1 MENLNE
7 FVELIF
13 FDTFAHDNTEE
24 INLDLVQFPKPVY
37 VTEVRIIPLGARVQ
51 ADFPGGV
58 RLGAT
63 NPSQFKIEFFVNDL
77 GKPGASTF
85 ESLGGFEYNQN
96 GCINLECAPDDTIRK
111 IPTDGLVLR
120 GWYTTIT
127 LAVYGT
133 LTKNITEQIVPP
145 VVNPPVVPS
154 QPNLVENQQILPTSR
169 LETEW
174 PTENIT
180 IPIDYN
186 QPAQPYQ
193 QPYTQPEPYQPEY
206 NEYYADPPKDPR
218 NYHVENAEWN
228 KVCQTSNENERD
240 RERSRDTTYEKP
252 ERDHRNESDKRER
265 ERDKIHS
272 SGTTRDRDRQP
283 RDYRGSPRESD
294 HDRNIDRERGRD
306 RQYKHEDSCRRS
318 YNRSE
323 DKGRE
328 DRKRPR
334 TPPIMSPKRPK
345 TPHETLEN
353 PSRNEKESNSENFF
367 DKKSF
372 KGNVE
377 EKDQSSVAEEP
388 SKMDVEEFEP
398 ILSDED
404 ILDDNEQYQE
414 ISEDYNEMGDTDD
427 LVRLFIPGSTDLTNY
442 QPPKLYKISQDSI
455 EVSENLKI
463 VIGICDDYFKSSI
476 TKYSTEN
483 FSKLSPEIKEE
494 FIHLCEKLTSTI
506 GPVEKFLTI
515 IELHNDIENIHDNRW
530 TQLDKEISDQVN
542 FIFDSTVEWL
552 KIALNYDLAN
562 SQDEAIYKIRHI
574 KCGLR
579 TAQFCFESRIF
590 LEKLFSKNI
599 NVYKILLD
607 LYQQEFMAPS
617 IKLMILKALDTCLID
632 KFGMDTFLEIANKNN
647 GKQNGFSKEE
657 TKSNYSIILNQLK
670 FNTPVRLKFSLCS
683 IIKKINIYEIFTVF
697 HSVIMKLKNSESNV
711 STSEI
716 NLISKFLDQILQY
729 LRNEQFTLTQPKR
742 FLPVSSQ
749 FEIVREY
756 SKNVLVEYFKI
767 FDFIESLVLL
777 LTHPLLSNL
786 PVIKIPILEVISDLS
801 ETRDGISYMSL
812 HSDTMNVLIKY
823 LLQTEDDEQYSMDI
837 KSQSLGI
844 MLAYK
849 LRTHYHISRLIN
861 VESNNFDLSSNDI
874 LDDLHGLFCLSLS
887 PVGKI
892 AMASVLG
899 MTENI
904 EAILQF
910 INVKEKPESHSTKL
924 KKSPA
929 ILYIIDLIY
938 TVLVHCSNVD
948 ILEKFKKE
956 ILHLLNYEGQQE
968 VCPNK
973 LTSINAYMSPIQNSI
988 TYDNISPFV
997 DIIVKEIDN
1006 IIEKPEQVIT
1016 SLRIIYSLGI
1026 SKYVTKTPVF
1036 ENPFNNY
1043 IELKYKHVVLQLFSL
1058 DGVSLITKI
1067 LQKICEYYEQ
1077 PSVHFSSFMS
1087 QQGLSIVEIIYPCVV
1102 LLKQMLTYAIQCRNT
1117 NYKDLT
1123 VVPILLQTY
1132 NLMNSYPMDSPHF
1145 VKCTK
1150 VKENIVEVL
1159 LVYTQPI
1166 SDEIHEK
1173 DTLNKT
1179 LWSLMCKEVIQYI
1192 TQAPHTF
1199 VSGLLVFSELLPLPL
1214 PIQTNE
1220 ELHEN
1225 DTAWMINLRKL
1236 WAAHLHPLSSLIQEF
1251 INKLCTTSNQSLLNL
1266 LRRICVQISDLA
1278 ANSSVMIAKGI
1289 LDAVNEEI
1297 TPKDNGKVTCTLH
1310 LARLLNFLA
1319 CLVTHSTL
1327 KCAVL
1332 SLLQNSSG
1340 AQDHKYSSL
1349 ISHFVQILKTNNQ
1362 ISHHIQCQ
1370 ECILSIIQSFCDAE
1384 ISLMQ
1389 NSTTTNEQTSN
1400 IYLSNALP
1408 TKEQLVSFVEVIA
1421 DHISN
1426 NNSFVTY
1433 LPAIRA
1439 IFLLTEHDYGF
1450 YYLREILL
1458 KKPGLFSI
1466 ILDKLSKS
1474 FAKDNAECISV
1485 LNTLTE
1491 FFCISI
1497 VIEEVV
1503 GPLNYSPRKMKF
1515 SLREL
1520 KMLIDWK
1527 DDKSEDK
1534 HPLEILKA
1542 SVQGVLLEDSTFEG
1556 LQDKLSGLLNS
1567 LNNEIE
1573 NDAIESFS
1581 EPILPLPEPLLAQF
1595 SHRVVYNCTDTFN
1608 ERLTAEYWLSVPNE
1622 ETDSEIEN
1630 ITTDLAELCKQTFSE
1645 DYNLVREIEILC
1657 RISSANIIEKEKKNE
1672 DQKMKKPLTGP
1683 MRTRGFPRMAQ
1694 QRPDLFRSRAPN
1706 TSRPPSLHVDDF
1718 VALETCGAQP
1728 TGPTGYNK
1736 VSRDLMASRNSR
1748 GSRGR
1753 AFVTSERAAQ
1763 YRQMSWW
1770 GSGFGRF
1777 PY

>member
-1 MENLNE
+1 MENLSE
-7 FVELIF
+7 FVELLF

-96 GCINLECAPDDTIRK
+96 GCINLECAPDETIRK

-133 LTKNITEQIVPP
+133 LTKNIAEQIVQP

-154 QPNLVENQQILPTSR
+154 QPNLVETQQILPTNH

-206 NEYYADPPKDPR
+206 TEYYPDPPKDPR

-228 KVCQTSNENERD
+228 KVCPRPNENERE
-240 RERSRDTTYEKP
+240 RERSRDTGYEKSD
-252 ERDHRNESDKRER
+252 RDHRNESDKRDR

-272 SGTTRDRDRQP
+272 SNTSRDRERQP
-283 RDYRGSPRESD
+283 RDYRGSPRDND
-294 HDRNIDRERGRD
+294 HDRSSDRERIRD
-306 RQYKHEDSCRRS
+306 RSYKHEDSCRRS
-318 YNRSE
+318 YSRTE
-323 DKGRE
+323 EKERE

-345 TPHETLEN
+345 TPHEAIEN
-353 PSRNEKESNSENFF
+353 PPESEKESNIDSS
-367 DKKSF
+367 DKKGF

-377 EKDQSSVAEEP
+377 EKEQSATAEEP
-388 SKMDVEEFEP
+388 SKIDVEEFEP

-404 ILDDNEQYQE
+404 ILDDNEQYQDVPEDFNE
-414 ISEDYNEMGDTDD
+414 IGDTDD
-427 LVRLFIPGSTDLTNY
+427 LVRVFIPGSTDLTSY
-442 QPPKLYKISQDSI
+442 QPEEPYKISEDSI

-494 FIHLCEKLTSTI
+494 FIHLCEKLTFTI
-506 GPVEKFLTI
+506 GSVEKFITI
-515 IELHNDIENIHDNRW
+515 IKLYQEIQSFASHKWNAVD
-530 TQLDKEISDQVN
+530 TEISDQIN
-542 FIFDSTVEWL
+542 FIFDSTVDWL

-562 SQDEAIYKIRHI
+562 SQDQPIYKIRHI

-579 TAQFCFESRIF
+579 IAQFCFESNIF
-590 LEKLFSKNI
+590 LENLFKKNFG
-599 NVYKILLD
+599 VFKVLLN
-607 LYQQEFMAPS
+607 LYQEEFMAPS
-617 IKLMILKALDTCLID
+617 IKLMILKALDTCLIH
-632 KFGMDTFLEIANKNN
+632 KFGMDKFLEIVNRNT
-647 GKQNGFSKEE
+647 GKQNGFSREE
-657 TKSNYSIILNQLK
+657 NKSNYSILLNQLK
-670 FNTPVRLKFSLCS
+670 YNTPVRLKFSLCS

-697 HSVIMKLKNSESNV
+697 HSVISKLKNSESNV

-716 NLISKFLDQILQY
+716 NLIGKFLEQILQY

-749 FEIVREY
+749 FEIVREQ
-756 SKNVLVEYFKI
+756 SKNVLLEYFKI
-767 FDFIESLVLL
+767 FNFVESLVLL

-786 PVIKIPILEVISDLS
+786 PVLKIPILEVVYNLS
-801 ETRDGISYMSL
+801 ETRDGIDYMS
-812 HSDTMNVLIKY
+812 SRSETMNVLLKY
-823 LLQTEDDEQYSMDI
+823 LLQTEEDEQYSMDI

-844 MLAYK
+844 VLAYK
-849 LRTHYHISRLIN
+849 LRTHYHIAKLLDIGEKN
-861 VESNNFDLSSNDI
+861 IDLSSNDI
-874 LDDLHGLFCLSLS
+874 LDELHGLFCLSLS

-892 AMASVLG
+892 AMANVLG
-899 MTENI
+899 MTENFKAVI
-904 EAILQF
+904 QF
-910 INVKEKPESHSTKL
+910 INIKEKPESQSSKL

-929 ILYIIDLIY
+929 ILYVIDLVHI
-938 TVLVHCSNVD
+938 VLIHSSNIE

-956 ILHLLNYEGQQE
+956 ISHLSNYEGQQE
-968 VCPNK
+968 ICSNK
-973 LTSINAYMSPIQNSI
+973 LNSINAYISPVQNTI
-988 TYDNISPFV
+988 TYDNISSFV
-997 DIIVKEIDN
+997 DIIAKEIDN
-1006 IIEKPEQVIT
+1006 LIERPEQIIT
-1016 SLRIIYSLGI
+1016 SLRIIYSLGV
-1026 SKYVTKTPVF
+1026 SKHAAKSAIF

-1043 IELKYKHVVLQLFSL
+1043 VELKYKHVILQLFSL
-1058 DGVSLITKI
+1058 DGVALITKI
-1067 LQKICEYYEQ
+1067 LHKICDYYEQ
-1077 PSVHFSSFMS
+1077 PSVHLANFMS
-1087 QQGLSIVEIIYPCVV
+1087 QQGLSLVEIVYPCVI

-1117 NYKDLT
+1117 NFKDLT
-1123 VVPILLQTY
+1123 AVPVLLQTY

-1145 VKCTK
+1145 VKCGK
-1150 VKENIVEVL
+1150 VKESIVEIL

-1192 TQAPHTF
+1192 TTAPYTF
-1199 VSGLLVFSELLPLPL
+1199 ISGLLVFSELLPLPL

-1220 ELHEN
+1220 ELQEN

-1236 WAAHLHPLSSLIQEF
+1236 WAAHLHPLSPLIQDF
-1251 INKLCTTSNQSLLNL
+1251 VNKLCTTSNQSLLNL

-1278 ANSSVMIAKGI
+1278 ANSALMIARGV

-1297 TPKDNGKVTCTLH
+1297 TPKENAKVTCTLH

-1319 CLVTHSTL
+1319 CLVTHCTL

-1332 SLLQNSSG
+1332 SLFQT
-1340 AQDHKYSSL
+1340 QEQKYSPL
-1349 ISHFVQILKTNNQ
+1349 ISYFVQILKTNNQ

-1389 NSTTTNEQTSN
+1389 NSSEQTSN
-1400 IYLSNALP
+1400 LYLSNALP
-1408 TKEQLVSFVEVIA
+1408 TKDHLISFIEVISE
-1421 DHISN
+1421 HLFN

-1433 LPAIRA
+1433 LPAVRT

-1450 YYLREILL
+1450 YHLREILL
-1458 KKPGLFSI
+1458 KRSGLFSI
-1466 ILDKLSKS
+1466 LLDKLSKS

-1485 LNTLTE
+1485 LNTLIE

-1497 VIEEVV
+1497 VVEDVV
-1503 GPLNYSPRKMKF
+1503 VPLTYSPRTMKF
-1515 SLREL
+1515 SLKEL
-1520 KMLIDWK
+1520 KALIAWK
-1527 DDKSEDK
+1527 DEKNEEK
-1534 HPLEILKA
+1534 HPLEILKE
-1542 SVQGVLLEDSTFEG
+1542 SVQDSTFEG
-1556 LQDKLSGLLNS
+1556 LRDKLSALLNS
-1567 LNNEIE
+1567 LNNETQVEGGEI
-1573 NDAIESFS
+1573 FT
-1581 EPILPLPEPLLAQF
+1581 EPTLPIPEPLLAQF
-1595 SHRVVYNCTDTFN
+1595 SRRVVYNCTDTFN

-1630 ITTDLAELCKQTFSE
+1630 IASDLTELCKQNLSDE
-1645 DYNLVREIEILC
+1645 YNLVREIEILC
-1657 RISSANIIEKEKKNE
+1657 RISSANIIEKEKKND
-1672 DQKMKKPLTGP
+1672 DQKIKKPLTGP
-1683 MRTRGFPRMAQ
+1683 LRTRGFPRMVQ
-1694 QRPDLFRSRAPN
+1694 QRPDLFRSRPPN

-1736 VSRDLMASRNSR
+1736 VSRELMASRNSR

-1753 AFVTSERAAQ
+1753 AFVTSERAVQ